1 MEHTV
6 EITMSTWLSLLE
18 DRREVISHRG
28 WTIPD
33 CVWNYAVEILED
45 CGPPPPGPG

>member
-18 DRREVISHRG
+18 DRRELISPPRVDDSG
-28 WTIPD
+28 LR
-33 CVWNYAVEILED
+33 LEL
-45 CGPPPPGPG
+45 CS